1 MVTARYF
8 PCWRSDRVWHLE
20 LYRKQNKYISSLC
33 QTHINCDQMHEIRN
47 KWLGPIFCS
56 PGDIH
61 TEGLLALIHLH
72 LEGGIEVDTDP
83 KMKVFVL

>member
-1 MVTARYF
+1 M
-8 PCWRSDRVWHLE
+8 
-20 LYRKQNKYISSLC
+20 RK
-33 QTHINCDQMHEIRN
+33 IRN

-61 TEGLLALIHLH
+61 TEGLLVLIHLH
-72 LEGGIEVDTDP
+72 LEGGTEVDTDP